1 LRTSS
6 LSELSCGTAD
16 RWNLQDAGALL
27 DAAEDTLRPGG
38 LGLTEY
44 ALECCNFPDGSSI
57 LDAGCGTA
65 ATARHLVKGG
75 RLAAVGVDRSS
86 SLLAEARRLC
96 AQVPLI
102 CAELERLPL
111 ADASFDGV
119 VCECVL
125 SQTSGHEVISELRRV
140 LRPDGYLILTDLYR
154 KTGGP
159 AATSPMELLATRE
172 QTVDLLEAA
181 GFETVLWEDR
191 TAELKQLAL
200 RLIMASG
207 PSQGNLSGWSR
218 QLRCSSEPAAS
229 AWWQGVGYHLVI
241 SRRNRT

>member
-1 LRTSS
+1 MP
-6 LSELSCGTAD
+6 D
-16 RWNLQDAGALL
+16 RWNLPDAGVLL

-44 ALECCNFPDGSSI
+44 ALECCNFPLGSSI

-65 ATARHLVKGG
+65 ATARHLVKAG
-75 RLAAVGVDRSS
+75 RFSAVGVDRSPT
-86 SLLAEARRLC
+86 LLAEARRLC
-96 AQVPLI
+96 PQVPLI
-102 CAELERLPL
+102 CADLERLPL
-111 ADASFDGV
+111 AAASFDGV

-207 PSQGNLSGWSR
+207 SSQGNLSGWSR
-218 QLRCSSEPAAS
+218 QLRCLSEPAAS
-229 AWWQGVGYHLVI
+229 AWWRGVGYHLII